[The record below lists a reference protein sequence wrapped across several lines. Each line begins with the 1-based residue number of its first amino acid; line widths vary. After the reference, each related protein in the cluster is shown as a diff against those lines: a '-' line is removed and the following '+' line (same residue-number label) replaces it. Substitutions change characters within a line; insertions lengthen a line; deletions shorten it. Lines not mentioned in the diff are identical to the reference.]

1 MLLSGI
7 VLGSEAIGARDT
19 YRGAPTQFA
28 YDHASELQMWTD
40 VAFIAGA
47 VIAAGGVA
55 LVIWPSSKP
64 SVEPAAKT
72 ENLSL
77 VPLPGGLLLK
87 GAF

>member
-1 MLLSGI
+1 MLLSGV

-47 VIAAGGVA
+47 VVAAGGIA
-55 LVIWPSSKP
+55 LVVWPSSKAAA
-64 SVEPAAKT
+64 EPPAKT
-72 ENLSL
+72 EGVSL

-87 GAF
+87 GRF